1 MGRAGKRSHYCNAF
15 FLEAT
20 PIVVVNDLS
29 SVFNVYKHVCC
40 NYMMYKFIGDLLS
53 CGMLVVGYHFT
64 RQHVGPSFR
73 DQVVSTT

>member
-1 MGRAGKRSHYCNAF
+1 MGRPGKRSRYCNAS

-29 SVFNVYKHVCC
+29 SVFNVYKHECC

-53 CGMLVVGYHFT
+53 CGMA
-64 RQHVGPSFR
+64 
-73 DQVVSTT
+73 STTSRQKPCTELLN